1 MKFIFKIIFT
11 VTISLLINYE
21 NVFASPITNTDQ
33 TDIDNLEKIENSNNR
48 KNSVTKKVSDEDIFG
63 DEQTFPFVA
72 GLGKNAAH

>member
-1 MKFIFKIIFT
+1 M
-11 VTISLLINYE
+11 ISLLINYE
-21 NVFASPITNTDQ
+21 NVFASPINNTDQ

-48 KNSVTKKVSDEDIFG
+48 KNSITKKVSDEDIFG